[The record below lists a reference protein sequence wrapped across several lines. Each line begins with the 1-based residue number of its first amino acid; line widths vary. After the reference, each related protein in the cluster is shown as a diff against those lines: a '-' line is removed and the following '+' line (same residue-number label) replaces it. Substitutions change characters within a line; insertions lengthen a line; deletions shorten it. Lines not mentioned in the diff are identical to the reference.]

1 MAGKLTSRPL
11 GLIRQS
17 GEEVIASSTPLALLL
32 GEPIALPLGWGSHLW
47 RPHTYPSAVRVRPLR
62 PDDYPAVAAI
72 FADGIATR
80 VATFETT
87 VPSWE
92 EWDAAHL
99 PGHRL
104 VAELDG
110 EVAGWCAIVPYSRR
124 AVYRGVGEESVY
136 VAERARGRGIGRAL
150 LEAVIESARAGG
162 LWTLQAGIF
171 PDNGASLAVH
181 RAVGFRE
188 VGVRERIAQ
197 LDGAWRD
204 VVLLELRL

>member
-1 MAGKLTSRPL
+1 MVT
-11 GLIRQS
+11 
-17 GEEVIASSTPLALLL
+17 
-32 GEPIALPLGWGSHLW
+32 
-47 RPHTYPSAVRVRPLR
+47 VRPLT
-62 PDDYPAVAAI
+62 PADWPAVAAI
-72 FADGIATR
+72 FAEGIATGQ
-80 VATFETT
+80 ATFETT

-110 EVAGWCAIVPYSRR
+110 VASGWCALVPYSRR

-136 VAERARGRGIGRAL
+136 VAERARGRGVWRAL

-171 PDNGASLAVH
+171 PENEASLALH
-181 RAVGFRE
+181 RSLGFRE
-188 VGVRERIAQ
+188 VGVRERIGR
-197 LDGAWRD
+197 LDGVWRD